1 MFATGLAAVMIPLER
16 PNSANLSRFVYSHLV
31 KSSSSQVW
39 MRVPITCLGKGG
51 TALPPPPPGLEEVCV
66 NPKVDDDK
74 EDTWHWWNSLRATA
88 NTEKKLYVAL
98 VVSREAPEPH
108 VIDRWLGEPV
118 KSLVLNTR

>member
-1 MFATGLAAVMIPLER
+1 MMIPLER